1 MSESPEELERLL
13 ATAQE
18 RGMDDATLAAFRQL
32 IAQQGSSA
40 PAAPAGKMIHPKPG
54 FVVKTRIADPGTD
67 PARRVGDK
75 VFINVCS
82 HPDIPGARPK
92 PTDASD
98 GTDQPGVAISL
109 SVGPPRPT
117 QDAAGAACVAVDAIM
132 SPALVSDATR
142 EAQGEAMSWTVG
154 LVSSY
159 VERRYGWKLQ
169 EAWSLPRITYKEPVN
184 GSTVAQYIR
193 AAAGSRVQEVP
204 EPGAAGSGVPA
215 STPSNAS
222 VRAGPGAIPASAR
235 RKGVRDQDTFDIRV
249 AGQDDRTALDT
260 LKAVSTSH
268 IAGVDDESG
277 DSSTHA
283 AVAAAAA
290 VSLQQPAGPTLQEK
304 AKTTILTAPAPAIRV
319 ACIVDGRVQPWHVS
333 DWHGVPLNMPSLLPA
348 AGGDICEPSHV
359 QVTILSSAATAWAA
373 CEQRLQEQRAV
384 PRGWLALS
392 ESGIHVT
399 LPHHQAARQALPV
412 QLRPHATAIQ
422 ARWTPGVKGITL
434 TIEVAQGMAPPES
447 GKPDVG
453 SKPWTLRAALRED
466 GADQHSDVASVS
478 SPDTPRPGP
487 AAVDTAPVH
496 EDEELPEDR
505 FHRADAL
512 SMHYITQREAA
523 IQEKRTEAQ
532 QRRDAAGGA
541 AAGLPPAAAAA
552 ASQPAKLG
560 SAQPLPEDVTLQTA
574 DNVMELF

>member
-1 MSESPEELERLL
+1 
-13 ATAQE
+13 
-18 RGMDDATLAAFRQL
+18 
-32 IAQQGSSA
+32 
-40 PAAPAGKMIHPKPG
+40 MIHPKPG
-54 FVVKTRIADPGTD
+54 FVVKTRVADPGTD

-159 VERRYGWKLQ
+159 VERRYSWKLQ

-204 EPGAAGSGVPA
+204 EPGAAGSSVPA

-222 VRAGPGAIPASAR
+222 VKAGPGAIPASAK
-235 RKGVRDQDTFDIRV
+235 RKGVRGQDTFDIRV

-268 IAGVDDESG
+268 VPGVDDDSG
-277 DSSTHA
+277 ASSTHA
-283 AVAAAAA
+283 ATAAA
-290 VSLQQPAGPTLQEK
+290 VSLQQPAAPTLQEK
-304 AKTTILTAPAPAIRV
+304 TKTTILTAPAPAIRV
-319 ACIVDGRVQPWHVS
+319 ACVVGGRVEPWHVS

-348 AGGDICEPSHV
+348 ARDDTCEPSHI

-373 CEQRLQEQRAV
+373 CEQRLLEQRAV
-384 PRGWLALS
+384 PQGWLALS

-399 LPHHQAARQALPV
+399 LPHHQAARQVLPV
-412 QLRPHATAIQ
+412 QLRPHATAVQ

-453 SKPWTLRAALRED
+453 SKPWTLRAVLRED
-466 GADQHSDVASVS
+466 GADHDSDAASVS
-478 SPDTPRPGP
+478 STDIPQPGP
-487 AAVDTAPVH
+487 AVVDTAPVR

-532 QRRDAAGGA
+532 QRRDAAGGTA
-541 AAGLPPAAAAA
+541 AAPAATSLPPAAAAA

-560 SAQPLPEDVTLQTA
+560 PAQPLPEDVTLQTA
-574 DNVMELF
+574 DSVMELF